1 MPKQSKID
9 FSDMEMEVLSVR
21 IPKEY
26 KRFLRVDTMI
36 RGITMQ
42 DMFYDILTA
51 YFLNTYKVER
61 GEEAFD
67 ELVKEAFPSFV
78 KMEDNK
84 CLEQKHSQV
93 DEH

>member
-21 IPKEY
+21 VPKEY
-26 KRFLRVDTMI
+26 KRFLRIDTMI

-61 GEEAFD
+61 GEQAFD
-67 ELVKEAFPSFV
+67 ELVKEVFPSFKKVV
-78 KMEDNK
+78 K
-84 CLEQKHSQV
+84 
-93 DEH
+93 